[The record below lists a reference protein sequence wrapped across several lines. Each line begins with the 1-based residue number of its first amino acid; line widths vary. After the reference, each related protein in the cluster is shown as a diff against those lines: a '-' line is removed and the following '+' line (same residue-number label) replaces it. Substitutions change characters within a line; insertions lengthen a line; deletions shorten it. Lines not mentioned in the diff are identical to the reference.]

1 MLHIENVFPTSKIT
15 RITRIL
21 ARRTQLLIIPL
32 LLAATLS
39 PAQQVVTITVKA
51 SRTTGPFEPVWAWVG
66 HDEPNY
72 TYSEEGRDLLTKLSE
87 LSSYPVHDRTHN
99 LLTTGDGTPAL
110 KWGSTNAF
118 TRDAAGK
125 PVYNWALVD
134 KIFDTY
140 KATGITPFVEIG
152 FMPEALSTHPEP
164 YQHHWPK
171 DFDTGWTYPP
181 KNYDEW
187 SELVYR
193 WVRHMVDR
201 YGASEVAKWEW
212 EVWNEPDIFYWHG
225 TEDEYFKLYD
235 YTAAAVRRALPRAHV
250 GGPASTGP
258 ASERAAKFLRDF
270 LEHCASGQNY
280 VTGKKGAP
288 LDFISFH
295 AKGKASSVAGHVELD
310 VGANLRD
317 IDQGF
322 AIIEKFPT
330 LRELP
335 VVLSESDPESCAA
348 CDATSHPQNTY
359 RLTSQYASY
368 EAELVN
374 GTIALAQRHHIKL
387 EGSIAWAFTFPG
399 QPIFAGLR
407 AFTTNDIDL
416 PLLNA
421 YRLFGQMK
429 GERVFADSTGARDL
443 TDILQSS
450 VRAKS
455 DVNVIATRDSHR
467 VNVLVWNYHDDSSQ
481 TAPTQIHL
489 RIEGLPQGVSQ
500 VLLEHWRVDHDH
512 SNAYTAWQTMGSP
525 QKPSEHEYQQ
535 LKMAGQLQLLE
546 SPRWMAVAGDAIE
559 LRFTEPPQGVSLLNL
574 TW

>member
-1 MLHIENVFPTSKIT
+1 M
-15 RITRIL
+15 
-21 ARRTQLLIIPL
+21 
-32 LLAATLS
+32 LLATVAS
-39 PAQQVVTITVKA
+39 AQQVVTIKVDA
-51 SRTTGPFEPVWAWVG
+51 SRQIGQFEPVWAWVG

-72 TYSEEGRDLLTKLSE
+72 TYSEEGRGLLTKLSQ

-99 LLTTGDGTPAL
+99 LLTSGNGTPAL

-118 TRDAAGK
+118 TRDASGK
-125 PVYNWALVD
+125 PVYDWTILD

-140 KATGITPFVEIG
+140 KETGVTPFVEIG
-152 FMPEALSTHPEP
+152 FMPEALSVHPEP

-171 DFDTGWTYPP
+171 DFDTGWAYPP

-201 YGASEVAKWEW
+201 YGASEVGKWEW

-225 TEDEYFKLYD
+225 TEEEYFKLYD
-235 YTAAAVRRALPRAHV
+235 YTVAAVRRALPGARV
-250 GGPASTGP
+250 GGPATTGP
-258 ASERAAKFLRDF
+258 NSPKAAKFLNDF
-270 LEHCASGQNY
+270 LEHCANGQNY
-280 VTGKKGAP
+280 VTGKKGVP

-295 AKGKASSVAGHVELD
+295 AKGKATLVDGHVQLNI
-310 VGANLRD
+310 GANLRD

-330 LRELP
+330 LRRLP

-368 EAELVN
+368 EAELIN
-374 GTIALAQRHHIKL
+374 GTLALAEQHHIKV

-407 AFTTNDIDL
+407 AFTTDGIDL

-421 YRLFGQMK
+421 YRLFAQMR
-429 GERVFADSTGARDL
+429 GERIFTGSNGALDSSHV
-443 TDILQSS
+443 LQSS
-450 VRAKS
+450 VRANA
-455 DVNVIATRDSHR
+455 DVNAIATRDSHH
-467 VNVLVWNYHDDSSQ
+467 VSVLVWNYHDKSSQ
-481 TAPTQIHL
+481 STPAEIDL
-489 RIEGLPQGVSQ
+489 RIEGLPRGVSK
-500 VLLEHWRVDHDH
+500 LLLKHWRIDADH
-512 SNAYTAWQTMGSP
+512 SNAYTTWLAMGSP
-525 QKPSEHEYQQ
+525 QKPSAAQYEQ
-535 LKMAGQLQLLE
+535 LKTAGQLQLLE
-546 SPRWMAVAGDAIE
+546 PAQQITVTDHAIA
-559 LRFTEPPQGVSLLNL
+559 LKFKEPPHGLSLLDL
-574 TW
+574 VW